1 MKASEKTRNR
11 KAGTQTL
18 LIAVTAFVLVVAVGV
33 GIFLRFYS
41 GYIDGVLYHERLHQ
55 MQEVTGQLFAGLE
68 DVVEKQWA
76 NTDVFCN
83 YAALARPDNMD
94 DLLTFMKKQA
104 RLNEM
109 DTRGSEKLVAIDS
122 LGRYLTQDGWQGNF
136 GGMNRLADEP
146 EKISFVSESLTTN
159 VTTMYFL
166 ERLQTP
172 ISVQDGERSVQLVYY
187 GMSQNME
194 SLNRY
199 FNCDAYDGNNSVY
212 VLDSQG
218 SRVFRSNA
226 SKNPLQAYN
235 AFSSLS
241 EMEYLHGTSFEVTQD
256 ELERSGLSYSNAV
269 LDGEEYHYA
278 LYRMESADWVLL
290 FLVPS
295 RFVAQDTVSLVRT
308 TGTLVLVF
316 SLIMLGAAVLVIYT
330 ILRRKQIQ
338 ALELERKNRESL
350 EKVNQE
356 LSEAV
361 RTAERAEKAAKDAS
375 RAKSEFLSNMSHD
388 IRTPMNAIVGIT
400 SLMAHE
406 KDDPEKLEQ
415 YIGKVQSSSQHLLS
429 LINDVLDMSKI
440 ESSDASL
447 SRAEVNLAD
456 QIGQVDSIIR
466 PQAETRRQ
474 AFTIR
479 VHEISHERLIGD
491 AVRLRQIFINLLSN
505 AVKYTQVGGEI
516 SLDLAEKPGA
526 DDAHT
531 VLVITV
537 TDNGYGMAPEFVE
550 HIFEPFTRAESSTT
564 NKVQGTG
571 LGMAITKN
579 IVDLM
584 GGEIKV
590 ESEVGKGSRFTVTLT
605 LRLNERADRTNGAE
619 HVLLISEDERLIR
632 NTRAALS
639 ETDTAFEAAHF
650 DEAEKRL
657 REGTTEVI
665 MLTGALPGKTLKE
678 TVSLC
683 RELAK
688 NAVLIFFVD
697 YQQEEKTQAEL
708 TESGVD
714 GMIPRPFFLSHL
726 ASAIAS
732 TRARTVSSSPNR
744 TILYGKRFLC
754 AEDNELNAEILK
766 ELLHMY
772 GAECTIYPDGKQL
785 TEAFKTLKPG
795 EYDAILMDIQMPVM
809 NGLDATRAVRSGGNP
824 LGRTIPIIAM
834 TANAFSEDVQNCLDA
849 GMDAHIAKPLDIALL
864 EKTLRSLLRKR

>member
-269 LDGEEYHYA
+269 LDGEEYYYA
-278 LYRMESADWVLL
+278 LYRIL
-290 FLVPS
+290 PHGK
-295 RFVAQDTVSLVRT
+295 R
-308 TGTLVLVF
+308 G
-316 SLIMLGAAVLVIYT
+316 LGAAV
-330 ILRRKQIQ
+330 
-338 ALELERKNRESL
+338 
-350 EKVNQE
+350 
-356 LSEAV
+356 
-361 RTAERAEKAAKDAS
+361 
-375 RAKSEFLSNMSHD
+375 
-388 IRTPMNAIVGIT
+388 P
-400 SLMAHE
+400 
-406 KDDPEKLEQ
+406 
-415 YIGKVQSSSQHLLS
+415 
-429 LINDVLDMSKI
+429 
-440 ESSDASL
+440 
-447 SRAEVNLAD
+447 
-456 QIGQVDSIIR
+456 
-466 PQAETRRQ
+466 
-474 AFTIR
+474 
-479 VHEISHERLIGD
+479 
-491 AVRLRQIFINLLSN
+491 
-505 AVKYTQVGGEI
+505 
-516 SLDLAEKPGA
+516 
-526 DDAHT
+526 
-531 VLVITV
+531 
-537 TDNGYGMAPEFVE
+537 
-550 HIFEPFTRAESSTT
+550 
-564 NKVQGTG
+564 
-571 LGMAITKN
+571 
-579 IVDLM
+579 
-584 GGEIKV
+584 
-590 ESEVGKGSRFTVTLT
+590 
-605 LRLNERADRTNGAE
+605 
-619 HVLLISEDERLIR
+619 
-632 NTRAALS
+632 
-639 ETDTAFEAAHF
+639 
-650 DEAEKRL
+650 
-657 REGTTEVI
+657 
-665 MLTGALPGKTLKE
+665 
-678 TVSLC
+678 
-683 RELAK
+683 
-688 NAVLIFFVD
+688 
-697 YQQEEKTQAEL
+697 
-708 TESGVD
+708 
-714 GMIPRPFFLSHL
+714 
-726 ASAIAS
+726 
-732 TRARTVSSSPNR
+732 
-744 TILYGKRFLC
+744 
-754 AEDNELNAEILK
+754 
-766 ELLHMY
+766 
-772 GAECTIYPDGKQL
+772 
-785 TEAFKTLKPG
+785 
-795 EYDAILMDIQMPVM
+795 
-809 NGLDATRAVRSGGNP
+809 RAVALRCAGY
-824 LGRTIPIIAM
+824 RFAR
-834 TANAFSEDVQNCLDA
+834 AND
-849 GMDAHIAKPLDIALL
+849 
-864 EKTLRSLLRKR
+864 